1 MRPASTA
8 TAEMVPPTIA
18 PVRFTPPPPLS
29 AAGAE
34 VLAGVLLDAVC
45 EPEEV
50 ASLLLVVDGTMVR
63 VVRDDADAEDEVP
76 DFEVPVD
83 DEEPAEESL
92 WVAEPGSVGVAR
104 LLGLC
109 VKLMRSLVSETGA
122 AAPAAPAET
131 TVARSLAVPHP
142 NCEYPPSNMFL

>member
-1 MRPASTA
+1 M
-8 TAEMVPPTIA
+8 
-18 PVRFTPPPPLS
+18 
-29 AAGAE
+29 
-34 VLAGVLLDAVC
+34 AGVLLDAVC

-50 ASLLLVVDGTMVR
+50 GSLLLVVDGTMVR
-63 VVRDDADAEDEVP
+63 VVRDDAEAEDEVP
-76 DFEVPVD
+76 DFVVPVD

-92 WVAEPGSVGVAR
+92 CVAEPGSVGVAR

>member
-1 MRPASTA
+1 M
-8 TAEMVPPTIA
+8 
-18 PVRFTPPPPLS
+18 
-29 AAGAE
+29 
-34 VLAGVLLDAVC
+34 AGVLLDDDG

-50 ASLLLVVDGTMVR
+50 EPLLVGDGMVR
-63 VVRDDADAEDEVP
+63 VRDDEDAEDEALFVVLVLS
-76 DFEVPVD
+76 VPV

-92 WVAEPGSVGVAR
+92 RVAEPSSVGVAR

-109 VKLMRSLVSETGA
+109 VKLMRSLVSETGE

-142 NCEYPPSNMFL
+142 N